1 MTSGPRHAP
10 DAVEIPGDGMK
21 RITTAV
27 DQSVKAGVAE
37 SDERMGLNAEIELE
51 KKRKRRRAILAKK
64 KPSKGWER

>member
-1 MTSGPRHAP
+1 
-10 DAVEIPGDGMK
+10 MK